1 VALPRFTELHAPAG
15 WRTIEFISDLHLQQ
29 PRCARSKRGAPTWRP
44 SRADALFILGDL
56 FEVWVGDTSR
66 MRPVSPPIAS
76 PCCMQPRTPA
86 GVHHARQPRLPDGD
100 GLMRSCGGVLLD
112 DPTVLFFRQST
123 LAAHAWRCA
132 VHLGHQVHAVPRARA
147 IRGVMRDFLA
157 KPLAERE
164 AIGRQLREQS
174 EARKAQDPLLEY
186 GQVDDPLAR
195 AWLDAADATT
205 MIHGHTHQPR
215 EHDLGDGKR
224 RVVLTDWDLGANP
237 PRREVLRWTLRASRE
252 SRSADVRLA
261 APPRRAPADP
271 RRAVGLG
278 AGAIFPS

>member
-1 VALPRFTELHAPAG
+1 
-15 WRTIEFISDLHLQQ
+15 
-29 PRCARSKRGAPTWRP
+29 
-44 SRADALFILGDL
+44 
-56 FEVWVGDTSR
+56 
-66 MRPVSPPIAS
+66 
-76 PCCMQPRTPA
+76 
-86 GVHHARQPRLPDGD
+86 
-100 GLMRSCGGVLLD
+100 MRSCGGVLLD
-112 DPTVLFFRQST
+112 DPTVLSFASQRWLLTHGDALCISDTKYMQFRALVRSE
-123 LAAHAWRCA
+123 AW
-132 VHLGHQVHAVPRARA
+132 
-147 IRGVMRDFLA
+147 MRDFLA

-237 PRREVLRWTLRASRE
+237 PRREVLRLDASGIARI
-252 SRSADVRLA
+252 A
-261 APPRRAPADP
+261 
-271 RRAVGLG
+271 LG
-278 AGAIFPS
+278 